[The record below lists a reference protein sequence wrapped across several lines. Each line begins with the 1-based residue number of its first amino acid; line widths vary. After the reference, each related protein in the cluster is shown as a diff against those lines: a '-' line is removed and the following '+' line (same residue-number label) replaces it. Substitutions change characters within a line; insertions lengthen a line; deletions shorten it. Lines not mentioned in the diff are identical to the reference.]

1 MPEARVVLVGPK
13 NEGNVGAVARA
24 MKNFGVSQL
33 VLVAPCPIGDDAY
46 KRAMHGADVLA
57 NAKTVESIEEAV
69 RDADLVAG
77 STGIASQGEKRFL
90 LIALTP
96 RVFGTRVA
104 VMDGMLAIVL
114 GRGEFALLW

>member
-33 VLVAPCPIGDDAY
+33 VLVAPCPIGDDAD

-57 NAKTVESIEEAV
+57 NATTVESIEEAV
-69 RDADLVAG
+69 RGADLVAG
-77 STGIASQGEKRFL
+77 TTGSATQSEERFVPSAVTAS
-90 LIALTP
+90 
-96 RVFGTRVA
+96 
-104 VMDGMLAIVL
+104 
-114 GRGEFALLW
+114 EFATRMA